1 MDKPKY
7 EYSPFGQIKGMS
19 GRKWPSRT
27 IDTAPVWCSVDLR
40 DGNQALVNPMD
51 LDEKLRFFRMLCD
64 MGFKEIEVGFP
75 SSNDTE
81 YEILRAL
88 IDGDLIP
95 EDVTVQVLTQCREHL
110 IRRTFEAIDGAKN
123 VIVHFYNATDELSR
137 KVVFGAGCEEIKKI
151 AVDAAALCRE
161 LAEQSSANI
170 RFEYSPEH
178 FSETEPGFIVDV
190 CAAVMNALGATAQKP
205 VIINLPATVE
215 RATPNIYA
223 DQVEYFCKHIPN
235 RDAAIVSV
243 HPHNDRG
250 TGVADAE
257 LALLAGA
264 QRVEGTLFGNGERT
278 GNVDIITLALNMYT
292 QGVEPGLDISDINEI
307 RVVYEQCTSMRV
319 SERQPYSGELVF
331 TAFSGSHQDAVRKGF
346 EKIKQSGGQWRV
358 PYFIINPADIGRQ
371 YEPVVRINS
380 QSGKGGA
387 AFVMQTSFGYVLPRG
402 MQPEFGLLVKHAA
415 DEAGRELTE
424 DEVMEI
430 FDREYLH
437 VASPYSLKKH
447 SISDS
452 GDTLEGHSTTHF
464 SGVISCHFME
474 VPIEGDGN
482 GPIDAFFEAL
492 SHAGVNQFSFV
503 SYHEHAIGSGSNAK
517 AVAYIE
523 LRTGDGRHVYGV
535 GVHNNTS
542 IASIKGVICAIN
554 RAMRMEER

>member
-1 MDKPKY
+1 MKKP
-7 EYSPFGQIKGMS
+7 EYSYKPFGQIKGMS
-19 GRKWPSRT
+19 GRKWCSRV
-27 IDTAPVWCSVDLR
+27 INKAPVWCSVDLR

-51 LDEKLRFFRMLCD
+51 LDEKLRFFRLLCD

-81 YEILRAL
+81 YEILRTL
-88 IDGDLIP
+88 IDGGLIP

-110 IRRTFEAIDGAKN
+110 IRRTFEAIEGAKN
-123 VIVHFYNATDELSR
+123 VIVHIYNATDVLSQ
-137 KVVFGAGCEEIKKI
+137 KVVFKASPQEIKDI
-151 AVDAAALCRE
+151 AVNAAKLCRE
-161 LAEQSSANI
+161 LAEKSTSNV

-178 FSETEPGFIVDV
+178 FSESDMKFIVDI
-190 CAAVMNALGATAQKP
+190 CSDVMDALGATEEKP

-215 RATPNIYA
+215 AATPNIYA
-223 DQVEYFCKHIPN
+223 DQVEYVCSHLPN
-235 RDAAIVSV
+235 RNAAMISV

-278 GNVDIITLALNMYT
+278 GNVDIVTLALNMFT
-292 QGVEPGLDISDINEI
+292 QGVEPNLDISDINEI

-319 SERQPYSGELVF
+319 PERQPYAGELVF

-346 EKIKQSGGQWRV
+346 EAMKKSGDVWRV

-371 YEPVVRINS
+371 YEPIVRINS

-387 AFVMQTSFGYVLPRG
+387 AYIMQNTFGYVIPKG
-402 MQPEFGLLVKHAA
+402 MQPEFGLIVKHAA

-424 DEVMEI
+424 DEVMEL

-437 VASPYSLKKH
+437 VGSPYSLKKH

-452 GDTLEGHSTTHF
+452 GDTLDGHSSTHF

-523 LRTGDGRHVYGV
+523 LRTSEGKHVFGV